1 VNNLPFASRVVD
13 LAQRMQITIALSY
26 YAPSIAGAAKYGLM
40 RKSMTDKTLMKSI
53 VVKLMTARVGFDEEC
68 CE

>member
-1 VNNLPFASRVVD
+1 
-13 LAQRMQITIALSY
+13 MQITIALSY
-26 YAPSIAGAAKYGLM
+26 YAPSIVGAAKYRLM

-68 CE
+68 GKWG

>member
-1 VNNLPFASRVVD
+1 
-13 LAQRMQITIALSY
+13 MQITIALSY